1 MVQHGY
7 REDSAAGPLGVL
19 WDYLDGLEL
28 QQVLYRLVLGLQ
40 GDGILGCPLSDDLA
54 EPREEIL
61 ISPPPWDL
69 FPLKRSSCPC
79 QHLTSRP
86 YPCRAP
92 RRLHDRLHLQ
102 FTNVCPL

>member
-61 ISPPPWDL
+61 ISPPPGIFSPSKGVL
-69 FPLKRSSCPC
+69 
-79 QHLTSRP
+79 
-86 YPCRAP
+86 AP
-92 RRLHDRLHLQ
+92 AS
-102 FTNVCPL
+102 T